1 MKVADYVRRNEAVL
15 PPELA
20 ALVLSETH
28 IWSNEVCC
36 GYCVAAMKNA
46 GFDHEQIHRVMRGM
60 HQAFDELT
68 IEDAEAVY
76 QRW

>member
-1 MKVADYVRRNEAVL
+1 MKITEYMRRNEAVL

-20 ALVLSETH
+20 ALVLQETH

-36 GYCVAAMKNA
+36 GYLVRAMENA
-46 GFDHEQIHRVMRGM
+46 GFDHEHIMSALRGM

-68 IEDAEAVY
+68 IEDAEALY
-76 QRW
+76 HRW